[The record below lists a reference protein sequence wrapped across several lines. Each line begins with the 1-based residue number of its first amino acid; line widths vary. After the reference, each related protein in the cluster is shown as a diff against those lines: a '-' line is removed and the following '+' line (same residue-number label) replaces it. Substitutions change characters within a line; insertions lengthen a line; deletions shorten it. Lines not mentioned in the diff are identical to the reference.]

1 MVIINL
7 GTTWQILRDIM
18 ITHNDTRD
26 TMVLELLSGPLK
38 IPLAANATGCIAV
51 LIADTLLVRH
61 DDISGNKVL
70 TFCRYG
76 GAMCCGGA
84 TRSSWPSSRCYCS
97 EKSVRD
103 IFVLTNISITDCFS
117 ALIPILLVL
126 NANLGPGKVSIICLF
141 FFLSIGITVLAT
153 GLIMYRIADV
163 SKRSRGEIT
172 KYQYAMEVLVES
184 GVMYSVTLLISGV
197 LLAVR
202 GNDFTHYTL
211 VQASSYWGGILTPVT
226 VNIAFIA
233 CGNDANYTIFVF
245 QGIAPTLITMRIVS
259 GTARDETTW
268 TQPVSGMVF
277 NHTPRG
283 HTGQSSTF
291 NASETA
297 LKGYSTHNA
306 SKDAASSVERKPSHD
321 SFAGHE
327 SDMVFRKENL
337 AITPGT
343 AV

>member
-51 LIADTLLVRH
+51 LIADTLLV
-61 DDISGNKVL
+61 
-70 TFCRYG
+70 
-76 GAMCCGGA
+76 
-84 TRSSWPSSRCYCS
+84 WRCY
-97 EKSVRD
+97 
-103 IFVLTNISITDCFS
+103 VLWRRNKILLAFFTLLLLGEV

-226 VNIAFIA
+226 
-233 CGNDANYTIFVF
+233 
-245 QGIAPTLITMRIVS
+245 GIAPTLITMRIVS